1 MPHKLSDHP
10 PSPLDAASSRARHAL
25 GLCVTHGCEVE
36 IAPPIVSVWPPEGGA
51 FPEWLRPS
59 VRAARDDMIEM
70 AAALRA
76 RDAHLYPAEAWLFGV
91 PYESADKTIR
101 FVIRDATHEDLA
113 RCAAV
118 HLRRA
123 RGLQLRRAEANAIAA
138 LLDAP
143 PSRLE
148 RECGGA

>member
-1 MPHKLSDHP
+1 MEKSLATRRP
-10 PSPLDAASSRARHAL
+10 PAPDAAERRVRRTL
-25 GLCVTHGCEVE
+25 GLCAKHGCEV
-36 IAPPIVSVWPPEGGA
+36 PEGDVI
-51 FPEWLRPS
+51 PEWLRATFP
-59 VRAARDDMIEM
+59 AARDDIIEM
-70 AAALRA
+70 AAGLRA
-76 RDAHLYPAEAWLFGV
+76 RDAHPYRAEAWLFGV
-91 PYESADKTIR
+91 PYGSADKTVR
-101 FVIRDATHEDLA
+101 FTIRDATHEDLA
-113 RCAAV
+113 RAAAL